1 MPTGAQVL
9 ALLQPGVNTVL
20 AAVSPLVVVSVHG
33 KPN

>member
-20 AAVSPLVVVSVHG
+20 AAMSPLVVVSAWQTL
-33 KPN
+33 